1 MAMFN
6 MNDADN
12 YGSSS
17 KGSFFVLKDDG
28 DKARVRFLYNGMD
41 DIMGYAVHRVQV
53 GDKERYVNCLRAYNE
68 PLDKCPFCAAQMKIT
83 PRLFLKLYNEDTG
96 ETQIWERSK
105 SYYQKLSG
113 YANRYKPLY
122 NEVIEIER
130 HGKKG
135 DKQTDY
141 QFFPIENTPIEID
154 DEKYECSDPLGTI
167 ILDKTADEMV
177 EYINTGDFPQTSNGG
192 NNNHSNDEPAIVRRT
207 PNNTGRRAF

>member
-68 PLDKCPFCAAQMKIT
+68 PLDKCPFCAAQMQIT

-154 DEKYECSDPLGTI
+154 DEKYDCSDPLGTI